1 MGGGHLSGEEVVRI
15 RAHFERFP
23 ASLKGAFVMRGADGN
38 PHQVRLDEA
47 RAVELAG
54 HGTVPMGVP
63 GATLDVAPNRDLF
76 VPFEFPVA
84 ELDPGWY
91 AIECRVAIDGTPE
104 TVRPGS
110 RFAVPWPRGTTRRD
124 RVAIGKSVVA
134 AGGKVRLEQIEC
146 RSDSTE
152 LRYEGAEAIVTLTA
166 DGGRVPVLDATFD
179 EETGTGSVTAY
190 PLRKADNALT
200 IAVKGAGD
208 PVEVR
213 LP

>member
-1 MGGGHLSGEEVVRI
+1 
-15 RAHFERFP
+15 
-23 ASLKGAFVMRGADGN
+23 MRGADGN
-38 PHQVRLDEA
+38 PHQVRLDDA

-54 HGTVPMGVP
+54 RGPVSMGMSA
-63 GATLDVAPNRDLF
+63 ATLEVAPNRDLF

-91 AIECRVAIDGTPE
+91 AIECRVAVDGSPE

-124 RVAIGKSVVA
+124 RVPIGKSVVV
-134 AGGKVRLEQIEC
+134 GGEKVLFEQIEC

-152 LRYEGAEAIVTLTA
+152 LRYEGAEAVVTLTS

-179 EETGTGSVTAY
+179 QETGAGAVTAY
-190 PLRKADNALT
+190 PLRKVDAALT

-208 PVEVR
+208 PIEVR